1 MLINNNLLSTEMDD
15 YFQNSFA
22 KKENHYTFF
31 VLPYENPE
39 SSSVDAYIGS
49 YLHCILYNDKGK

>member
-1 MLINNNLLSTEMDD
+1 MDD

-49 YLHCILYNDKGK
+49 YLHCILYNDKGKWNST